1 VRDKIGYHHEND
13 CVILTESR
21 PGLGSP
27 GNSADTFDPAWCV
40 SLGGWGVVVVELPAT
55 VVVLLVGVELG
66 TVVVGEVGEL
76 VVVVLVIVDVT
87 VDVLAVVL
95 VEDDTGTVVVVCAG
109 VDVEGVGALV
119 VGGLMISPRG
129 PM

>member
-1 VRDKIGYHHEND
+1 
-13 CVILTESR
+13 
-21 PGLGSP
+21 
-27 GNSADTFDPAWCV
+27 
-40 SLGGWGVVVVELPAT
+40 
-55 VVVLLVGVELG
+55 VLLVGVELG